1 MTEDQI
7 RQILDSQM
15 ERLEQCF
22 RGGLADY
29 LKHYNGLGHIHSKI
43 TQANLLRDHIV
54 DHAKNI
60 FSGKTDEGIYLRE
73 MSNGLFC
80 VEMSGKP
87 FGIDD
92 AIWIRFKKLSKKL
105 LTANIPTGQAL
116 NFNAQRP
123 VAIKAGQLQLPGVDW
138 GLKPS
143 IEPDHLNAGYV
154 LNDLRTGFDGLFI
167 TFPTGKS
174 SMAWY
179 ANIGKR
185 GSQRQATVVPI
196 PVGTT
201 IQQKPTVR
209 VRAKEHAKKQ
219 RIKINESIS

>member
-7 RQILDSQM
+7 RQILDSQK

-87 FGIDD
+87 FGIAD

-116 NFNAQRP
+116 
-123 VAIKAGQLQLPGVDW
+123 
-138 GLKPS
+138 
-143 IEPDHLNAGYV
+143 
-154 LNDLRTGFDGLFI
+154 RTGFDGLFI
-167 TFPTGKS
+167 TYPTGKS

-185 GSQRQATVVPI
+185 GSQSQATIIPI

-201 IQQKPTVR
+201 IQRKPTVR